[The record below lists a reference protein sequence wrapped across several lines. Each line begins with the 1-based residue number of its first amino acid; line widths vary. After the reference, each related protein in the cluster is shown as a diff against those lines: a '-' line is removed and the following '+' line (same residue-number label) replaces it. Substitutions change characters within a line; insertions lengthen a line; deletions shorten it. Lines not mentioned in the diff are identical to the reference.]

1 MPNRPCRDCHNV
13 LRADDAND
21 HRQGSP
27 HGRHAVLPDARSRD
41 HECGRLH
48 AHYRHVHRCIGRD
61 WLRLRPMNA
70 LRRRQQTSDGAN
82 AHREENRYGLRA

>member
-1 MPNRPCRDCHNV
+1 MSFVLMMQMTIDKVVHMVAMRYCRMP
-13 LRADDAND
+13 
-21 HRQGSP
+21 
-27 HGRHAVLPDARSRD
+27 RSRD